1 MWRTYAGRS
10 PEAVY
15 VNPVTG
21 KKERVEVV
29 DGKCTLD
36 DIALFAPLFNNG
48 ETPSHKRVGI
58 PGTLHRL
65 SLITHPAK
73 RDAVIAVTARVGRAM
88 EGVVARMVPFLLPSP
103 PAAAAAAPLTRAST
117 LPYNPFTFT
126 SGTPSSSPGGPS
138 LGGGAFASP
147 SPREGPSPGGAF
159 ASWTSSSSAASSA
172 LAKAVADA
180 SKKGGDV
187 PPSHRETRRRED
199 DPVEG
204 ARLCPQLESQPYRC
218 RGRQGQ
224 SRLF

>member
-1 MWRTYAGRS
+1 M
-10 PEAVY
+10 Y

-117 LPYNPFTFT
+117 LPYTPFTFT

-180 SKKGGDV
+180 SEMSLLLIGRPGVGKTTLL
-187 PPSHRETRRRED
+187 RELAFALTSNPNLIVVVVDKVSLGSSRH
-199 DPVEG
+199 VG
-204 ARLCPQLESQPYRC
+204 
-218 RGRQGQ
+218 RGRVM
-224 SRLF
+224 